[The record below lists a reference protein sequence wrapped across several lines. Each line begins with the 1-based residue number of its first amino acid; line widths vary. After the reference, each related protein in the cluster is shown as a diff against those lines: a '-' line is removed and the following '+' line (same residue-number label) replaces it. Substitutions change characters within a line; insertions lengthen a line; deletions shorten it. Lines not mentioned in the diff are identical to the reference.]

1 MTGKNSFLTEH
12 EKQANRLAAQ
22 VMQFTF
28 LFLSLVLILNIVGVF
43 TVDNTTMIIAYVIGS
58 IVLIIPSLMIMKFKV
73 NTGFVKYLVVT
84 GSVVFITLLT
94 MTLTRHVVVFYVY
107 PIAIASLYF
116 SKKLN
121 MVATG
126 MTVVGVSIGQ
136 IAAFYLPTVQDRNFT
151 DMREVLIFGVIPRA
165 LILIALAT
173 IFTTLGTRTS
183 AMLSSLMGAEEQERI
198 LKNMRRMKENAM
210 KTSAGLFDMVT
221 ELSGITEASMQANEL
236 ITQENDALLERVS
249 ENTTEVE
256 STNQSVHDIREKIVS
271 LNELNHAATVLTGQ
285 IEHNTAENRSR
296 MAEATE
302 HMEQIFRSTEECKQI
317 ISMLGDASQEIMG
330 IIQTITSISSKT
342 GILALNASIEAA
354 RAGEHGKGFAVV
366 AGEIQKL
373 SEQTKAATE
382 HIGTIVRE
390 VVGNTE
396 RAVISMEQNAA
407 YTQGGMESIRKAND
421 SANTVAVS
429 NEELVKQIQEIDKLA
444 EKIQRR
450 SRRVAEAMEKISTNT
465 QQNCVTVEQIS
476 AATEENC
483 AGMESLSEFV
493 EKIRESMEQLNA
505 LVQE

>member
-1 MTGKNSFLTEH
+1 MTGKNSFLVEH

-28 LFLSLVLILNIVGVF
+28 LFLTLVLILNLVGIF
-43 TVDNTTMIIAYVIGS
+43 TVDNGVMMIAYVIGS

-73 NTGFVKYLVVT
+73 NTGVVKYLVVT
-84 GSVVFITLLT
+84 GAVILVTLLSI
-94 MTLTRHVVVFYVY
+94 TLTRHVVVFYVY

-121 MVATG
+121 VAATA

-151 DMREVLIFGVIPRA
+151 DMHGVLIFGVIPRA

-183 AMLSSLMGAEEQERI
+183 KMLSELMGAEEQERI
-198 LKNMRRMKENAM
+198 LKNMQRMKENAR
-210 KTSAGLFDMVT
+210 KTSAALYDMVT
-221 ELSGITEASMQANEL
+221 ELSEITETSMQANEL
-236 ITQENDALLERVS
+236 ITQENDSLLVS
-249 ENTTEVE
+249 VTENTTEAE
-256 STNQSVHDIREKIVS
+256 NTNQRMQEISENIVGLS
-271 LNELNHAATVLTGQ
+271 KLNHEATILTGQ
-285 IEHNTAENRSR
+285 IEVNTRENQNR
-296 MAEATE
+296 MKEATDN
-302 HMEQIFRSTEECKQI
+302 MEQIFRSTEECKDI
-317 ISMLGDASQEIMG
+317 ISTLGDASQEIMG

-354 RAGEHGKGFAVV
+354 RAGEHGRGFAVV

-373 SEQTKAATE
+373 SEQTKIATE

-396 RAVISMEQNAA
+396 QAVTSMEQNAS
-407 YTQGGMESIRKAND
+407 YTQSGMESIRKANE
-421 SANTVAVS
+421 SATTVTVS
-429 NEELVKQIQEIDKLA
+429 NQELVKQIREIDRMA
-444 EKIQRR
+444 EQIRER
-450 SRRVAEAMEKISTNT
+450 SGAVAEAMKKISNNT
-465 QQNCVTVEQIS
+465 RQNCSAVEQIS
-476 AATEENC
+476 AATQENC
-483 AGMESLSEFV
+483 AGMSSLSGFV
-493 EKIRESMEQLNA
+493 EHIRENTEQLNA